1 MRRSIATIA
10 LSFAATV
17 SLAAPAMAQQAPVQ
31 PITPQ
36 ERAQGDAAN
45 GDIVNQYGG
54 AYVGRQNAYVE
65 TVARKVA
72 VQSGLSTDP
81 KAFTVTI
88 LDTPIDNAFAVPG
101 GFVYVTRG
109 LLALANDEA
118 ELAGVLGH
126 EVGHVAARHSRKRQA
141 TATRNAILGMLGQLA
156 AGALIKNA
164 DIGNLLGRGIGT
176 GAQLLTLGYS
186 RGQEIEAD
194 NLGIDY
200 LRGTQYDTDAMASML
215 ADLSNKTALDQRL
228 AGRSTATPA
237 WASTH
242 PEPGKRVAA
251 ALARARAVGG
261 TEAPRNRTAYLAA
274 IDGLLYGDNPRQG
287 VVEGRTFRHPD
298 MRITFTVP
306 TGFTLANGARAVTIS
321 GEGAQGEFST
331 APYNG
336 DFRSYVG
343 GVLQALGDKNAAP
356 PPFDLRRTRVNG
368 FEAAYTTIEAA
379 GGSGRVDATVFAIAV
394 SPTNA
399 FHFTIIAPLGTGLG
413 PLIDVPASFRTLTAA
428 EATAIKPRF
437 VRIVT
442 VKKGDTIATLAARMA
457 YPDARVERFL
467 ALNGMVDGAALKP
480 GERVKII
487 GY

>member
-10 LSFAATV
+10 LSFAATA
-17 SLAAPAMAQQAPVQ
+17 SLTAPASAQQGPVQ

-45 GDIVNQYGG
+45 GDIVSQYGG
-54 AYVGRQNAYVE
+54 AYTARQNAYVE
-65 TVARKVA
+65 SIARRVA

-88 LDTPIDNAFAVPG
+88 LDTPIDNAFAIPG
-101 GFVYVTRG
+101 GYVYVTRG

-126 EVGHVAARHSRKRQA
+126 EVGHVAARHSRKRQN
-141 TATRNAILGMLGQLA
+141 TATRNAILGMLGQIA
-156 AGALIKNA
+156 ASALIKNT
-164 DIGNLLGRGIGT
+164 DISNLLGRGIGT
-176 GAQLLTLGYS
+176 GTQLLTLSYS

-194 NLGIDY
+194 NLGINY
-200 LRGTQYDTDAMASML
+200 LRGASYDSDALASML
-215 ADLSNKTALDQRL
+215 ADLSTKTALDQRL
-228 AGRSTATPA
+228 AGRTAATPA

-251 ALARARAVGG
+251 ALERARSVGG
-261 TEAPRNRTAYLAA
+261 TDAPRNRAAYLAA

-298 MRITFTVP
+298 LRITFTAP

-331 APYNG
+331 GAYAG
-336 DFRSYVG
+336 DFQPYVAR
-343 GVLQALGDKNAAP
+343 VLQALGDKNAAP
-356 PPFDLRRTRVNG
+356 PPFELRRTRVNG
-368 FEAAYTTIEAA
+368 FDAAYATVEAA

-394 SPTNA
+394 SPTKA
-399 FHFTIIAPLGTGLG
+399 YHFTIVAPLGTGLG
-413 PLIDVPASFRTLTAA
+413 PLVDLPASFRTLTAA
-428 EATAIKPRF
+428 EDAAIKPRF

-442 VKKGDTIATLAARMA
+442 VKKGETIATIAARMA
-457 YPDARVERFL
+457 YADAQLERFL
-467 ALNGMVDGAALKP
+467 ALNGLAEGAVLKP
-480 GERVKII
+480 GDRVKIV